1 MTSKSHGVAVAEVRD
16 LHGRSYRVGER
27 PQDIMGRSR
36 AWMLWLPAAAMAAIS
51 VLQYG
56 YSVAATALQPTGAAA
71 FWVLALWVMCQAG
84 AAALTAALRHH
95 SAVAPS
101 RAMLAG
107 ALLCATGPLTLAYT
121 DSFALA
127 VLGYSVLCGSG
138 AGACVAANKFRGIR
152 AATCHDCFSA
162 HQAVEDDDVNVLCL
176 GSRVIGPELAVEL
189 LRAYM
194 NARFSGAERHRR
206 RLSKVAKFEE
216 QFGRPT

>member
-1 MTSKSHGVAVAEVRD
+1 MQIAVAADHAGFFLKGRVIDELRKLGHEALDLGTHSPDPVDYPDYARAVAE
-16 LHGRSYRVGER
+16 
-27 PQDIMGRSR
+27 
-36 AWMLWLPAAAMAAIS
+36 
-51 VLQYG
+51 
-56 YSVAATALQPTGAAA
+56 
-71 FWVLALWVMCQAG
+71 
-84 AAALTAALRHH
+84 
-95 SAVAPS
+95 
-101 RAMLAG
+101 
-107 ALLCATGPLTLAYT
+107 
-121 DSFALA
+121 A
-127 VLGYSVLCGSG
+127 VLGGRAERAILLCGSG

-162 HQAVEDDDVNVLCL
+162 HQAVLWIDGIGGYLVCL